1 MMITNSDFT
10 RDARAAA
17 ENHGIALHIVRPN
30 FDYVILHQKNRE
42 TIQTQL
48 QESFSGSKPAYIH
61 QIVHRAFDFETGS
74 PAQTSVPGKTV
85 SHSKGIRQTP
95 MNRRAPTPSHRR
107 APTGKGSFGQKGS
120 GTSKGGGRSNRGR

>member
-1 MMITNSDFT
+1 M
-10 RDARAAA
+10 
-17 ENHGIALHIVRPN
+17 RPN

-74 PAQTSVPGKTV
+74 TAQTSAPGKTV

-107 APTGKGSFGQKGS
+107 APTGKGSSGQKGS
-120 GTSKGGGRSNRGR
+120 GTARSGGGRSNRGR